1 MSFVTT
7 KTSKDIVREG
17 SLDAVKIGAAETY
30 FGAFGVFL
38 GGTPLQ
44 IGALATV
51 PPLIGAMAQ
60 TIGMRLAER
69 VRSRR
74 DTIVGCIQTQA
85 LLCLTFG
92 VVPFLFGTGTWSLWA
107 LIALVAVYHVT
118 IGLIAPLWNS
128 LIGDLVPPTSRG
140 EFFGHRNKWMAIVTF
155 AGVVVAGET
164 VHLLAGKGYGAIG
177 YAGIFVLAA
186 LSRMVSGVYMK
197 AVPDAAIHVPED
209 SKFSFWQFI
218 RRARQSNFVRFV
230 LFVSAMNFATAI
242 SGPYFAMYMLNDL
255 RFSYREYMVVVAAV
269 VIVQFVVMRSWG
281 ALSDQFGNRQI
292 LRMCGALVSINPLLW
307 LVSSNF
313 WWVVFIQLYSG
324 LFWAGFNLAA
334 ANFVF
339 DAVIAPK
346 RARCFAYQ
354 SIVNGSLVFFG
365 SAIGGY
371 VASHVSSAVN
381 EPFAILVSQSNFLVL
396 FVASGVLRILVM
408 VVLFPTFSEVR
419 KVQRVRGY
427 QLLVRVVS
435 LRPLWGATF
444 GVSSAR
450 RRRQLDGGTDVTTSG

>member
-1 MSFVTT
+1 MGFLNSR
-7 KTSKDIVREG
+7 TSKDIVKEG

-51 PPLIGAMAQ
+51 PPLVGALAQ
-60 TIGMRLAER
+60 TIGMRLAEQTG
-69 VRSRR
+69 SRR
-74 DTIVGCIQTQA
+74 DAIVRWIQIQA
-85 LLCLTFG
+85 FFCFTFG
-92 VVPFLFGTGTWSLWA
+92 LVPFLLDSPWWSLWV
-107 LIALVAVYHVT
+107 LITLATMYQIT

-155 AGVVVAGET
+155 IGVVVAGES
-164 VHLLAGKGYGAIG
+164 VHLFAARGYGALG
-177 YAGIFVLAA
+177 YAGIFALAG
-186 LSRMVSGVYMK
+186 LSRLLSGIYMK
-197 AVPDAAIHVPED
+197 AVPEAAMHVPE
-209 SKFSFWQFI
+209 SLKFSFWQFI
-218 RRARQSNFVRFV
+218 TRARQSNFVRFV

-255 RFSYREYMVVVAAV
+255 QFSYREYMVVVASV
-269 VIVQFVVMRSWG
+269 VIVQFLVMRSWG

-292 LRMCGALVSINPLLW
+292 MRVCGALVSINPILW

-313 WWVVFIQLYSG
+313 WWVIFIQLWSG
-324 LFWAGFNLAA
+324 FFWAGFNLAA

-339 DAVIAPK
+339 DAVSGPK

-354 SIVNGSLVFFG
+354 SIVNSTLVFIG

-371 VASHVSSAVN
+371 VASNATSAIN
-381 EPFAILVSQSNFLVL
+381 TPFAIFVGHSSFLVL
-396 FVASGVLRILVM
+396 FFVSGVLRMLAM
-408 VVLFPTFSEVR
+408 LVLFPSFSEVR

-427 QLLVRVVS
+427 QILIRVVS
-435 LRPLWGATF
+435 LRPLWGTTF
-444 GVSSAR
+444 GVISAR
-450 RRRQLDGGTDVTTSG
+450 RRGE

>member
-1 MSFVTT
+1 VSFLST
-7 KTSKDIVREG
+7 KTSKDIVKEG

-69 VRSRR
+69 VASRR
-74 DTIVGCIQTQA
+74 DVIVRCIRTQA
-85 LLCLTFG
+85 VLCL
-92 VVPFLFGTGTWSLWA
+92 LFGLVSLLGNTDGWSLWA
-107 LIALVAVYHVT
+107 LIALVSLYHIT

-140 EFFGHRNKWMAIVTF
+140 EFFGYRNKWMAIVTF
-155 AGVVVAGET
+155 AGVVAGGE
-164 VHLLAGKGYGAIG
+164 VIHLFAGQGLGAIG
-177 YAGIFVLAA
+177 YGCIFAIA
-186 LSRMVSGVYMK
+186 SLSRLLSGVLMK
-197 AVPDAAIHVPED
+197 AVPDAAIHVPDD

-218 RRARQSNFVRFV
+218 VRARQSNFVRFV

-255 RFSYREYMVVVAAV
+255 HLSYREYMMVVAAV
-269 VIVQFVVMRSWG
+269 VLVQFAVMRSWG

-292 LRMCGALVSINPLLW
+292 MRVCGTLVSINPILW

-339 DAVIAPK
+339 DAVTAPK

-354 SIVNGSLVFFG
+354 SIVNGVLVFVG

-371 VASHVSSAVN
+371 VATNVSSAAN
-381 EPFAILVSQSNFLVL
+381 APFAFLVAESSFLVL
-396 FVASGVLRILVM
+396 FVASGMLRMLVM
-408 VVLFPTFSEVR
+408 LLLFPTFSEVR

-427 QLLVRVVS
+427 QLLIRVVS

-444 GVSSAR
+444 GVSSD
-450 RRRQLDGGTDVTTSG
+450 RRRQPDGGTDLTTSG

>member
-1 MSFVTT
+1 MSFLNSR
-7 KTSKDIVREG
+7 TSKDIVREG
-17 SLDAVKIGAAETY
+17 GLDAVKIGAAETY

-60 TIGMRLAER
+60 TIGMKLAER
-69 VRSRR
+69 MSSRR
-74 DTIVGCIQTQA
+74 DAIVRCIQTQA

-92 VVPFLFGTGTWSLWA
+92 LVPFLLESSWWSLCV
-107 LIALVAVYHVT
+107 LITLVTLYYIT

-140 EFFGHRNKWMAIVTF
+140 EFFGYRNKWMAIVTF
-155 AGVVVAGET
+155 VGVVVAGES
-164 VHLLAGKGYGAIG
+164 VHLLAAKGYGAVG
-177 YAGIFVLAA
+177 YAGIFALAG
-186 LSRMVSGVYMK
+186 LSRLLSGTYMK
-197 AVPDAAIHVPED
+197 AVPDAAMHVSKD

-218 RRARQSNFVRFV
+218 SRARQSNFVRFV
-230 LFVSAMNFATAI
+230 FFVSAMNFATAI
-242 SGPYFAMYMLNDL
+242 SGPYFAMYMLKDL
-255 RFSYREYMVVVAAV
+255 EFSYRDYMVVVAAV
-269 VIVQFVVMRSWG
+269 VIVQFGVMRSWG

-292 LRMCGALVSINPLLW
+292 MSVCGMLVSINPILW
-307 LVSSNF
+307 LISSDF

-324 LFWAGFNLAA
+324 IFWAGFNLAA

-339 DAVIAPK
+339 DAVSSAK

-354 SIVNGSLVFFG
+354 SIVNGILVFLG

-371 VASHVSSAVN
+371 IASNASPALNVPLAIFVAPSR
-381 EPFAILVSQSNFLVL
+381 FLVL
-396 FVASGVLRILVM
+396 FFASGVMRMLVM
-408 VVLFPTFSEVR
+408 LLLFRTFSEVR

-427 QLLVRVVS
+427 QILVRVVS

-450 RRRQLDGGTDVTTSG
+450 RRGRGGGK